1 MFFIRIICLTVFYF
15 ISVIVKGSSVSNYYR
30 FIGKNCQWV
39 WMQTRATIIYNTSNV
54 PQYIVCM
61 NYIIRSV
68 GQSISFIKS
77 FITIIFTIIVIYFF
91 VEKLNEVCF
100 KFSKKVKSQQ
110 GIFFLLVE
118 CGNSKTSI
126 LQLEISQ
133 IHVYSEDLLGPQQY
147 SKQFFF

>member
-77 FITIIFTIIVIYFF
+77 FITIIFTIIVIYIF

-110 GIFFLLVE
+110 GIFFF
-118 CGNSKTSI
+118 
-126 LQLEISQ
+126 ISRMW
-133 IHVYSEDLLGPQQY
+133 QQ
-147 SKQFFF
+147 

>member
-1 MFFIRIICLTVFYF
+1 MNLLSICKFPCICKYDIKKNSLIVWCFIFKFIVFYKNYLSYNMFYF

-68 GQSISFIKS
+68 GQSILFIKS
-77 FITIIFTIIVIYFF
+77 Y
-91 VEKLNEVCF
+91 NNY
-100 KFSKKVKSQQ
+100 S
-110 GIFFLLVE
+110 LL
-118 CGNSKTSI
+118 
-126 LQLEISQ
+126 
-133 IHVYSEDLLGPQQY
+133 LL
-147 SKQFFF
+147 

>member
-1 MFFIRIICLTVFYF
+1 
-15 ISVIVKGSSVSNYYR
+15 
-30 FIGKNCQWV
+30 
-39 WMQTRATIIYNTSNV
+39 
-54 PQYIVCM
+54 M

-126 LQLEISQ
+126 LQLGISQ
-133 IHVYSEDLLGPQQY
+133 IHVYSEDFLGPQQY
-147 SKQFFF
+147 SKQFFFFYLHFLTL